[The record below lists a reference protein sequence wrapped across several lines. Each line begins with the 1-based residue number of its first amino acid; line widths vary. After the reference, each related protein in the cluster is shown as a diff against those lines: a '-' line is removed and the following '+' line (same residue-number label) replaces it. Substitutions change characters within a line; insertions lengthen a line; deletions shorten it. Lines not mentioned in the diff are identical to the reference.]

1 MFFYALEE
9 KVMPFAKRNESG
21 EIVALFAQ
29 ASPEASEFVDVNLPE
44 VRAFVGLSKST
55 PISPEIIE
63 HLSSSDMHM
72 VRVLEDLLEVLIANK
87 VILFTDLP
95 TAAQVKLLE
104 RRSARSKLTSTS
116 DDLIANDSDAILI

>member
-1 MFFYALEE
+1 MPYA
-9 KVMPFAKRNESG
+9 MRNESG
-21 EIVALFAQ
+21 EIIALFAEQTEQ
-29 ASPEASEFVDVNLPE
+29 AREFVDVNLPE

-104 RRSARSKLTSTS
+104 RRSARSKLNNTP
-116 DDLIANDSDAILI
+116 DDLIANDSDNLLI

>member
-1 MFFYALEE
+1 MPYA
-9 KVMPFAKRNESG
+9 MRNASG

-29 ASPEASEFVDVNLPE
+29 ASDNATEFVDVNLPE

-55 PISPEIIE
+55 TIGPEIIE

-104 RRSARSKLTSTS
+104 RRSARSKLTSSS
-116 DDLIANDSDAILI
+116 DDLIANDNDAILI